1 MAASTS
7 TVPADAGMDMLY
19 SGVVAGLLAYGS
31 FKLLSSGQVGAML
44 GSEALEVFI
53 GLGATSV
60 LAPMVVS
67 MAKSQS
73 VPQLPSMG
81 KATAMDFLYGGA
93 IGTAFYYGW
102 NVIMPGYDPAIDV
115 AVSAVAAGAAAPY
128 LTFLKPY

>member
-1 MAASTS
+1 MAAATS

-19 SGVVAGLLAYGS
+19 SGVVAGILAYGS

-44 GSEALEVFI
+44 GSEALEVFL

-60 LAPMVVS
+60 LAPLVVS
-67 MAKSQS
+67 AAKSQS

-93 IGTAFYYGW
+93 IGTGVYYAW
-102 NVIMPGYDPAIDV
+102 NAVMPGYDPAVDV
-115 AVSAVAAGAAAPY
+115 AISAVVAGGISPY
-128 LTFLKPY
+128 LAFLKPY